1 MMDILGI
8 PKRMFQQF
16 EQMSNVEKGQGVQSK
31 PQTPTAAVDMALS
44 AMSERIDYLAE
55 QFNVKSLEVKDLIP
69 LQQAM
74 KDTQLIQPHQVRAQ
88 GLLTQLA
95 YQHQQAGPMDV
106 ESALEKHLDHL
117 KNKPAVLAD
126 YKEGQHVLNMV
137 RNLASAR
144 AQSIDAA

>member
-16 EQMSNVEKGQGVQSK
+16 EQMTHVEKGQSIQNQNPS
-31 PQTPTAAVDMALS
+31 VDALKTGLS
-44 AMSERIDYLAE
+44 SLSERIDFLAE
-55 QFNVKSLEVKDLIP
+55 QFNVKSLELKDLKP

-74 KDTQLIQPHQVRAQ
+74 TDTQLIQPHQVRAQ

-106 ESALEKHLDHL
+106 ENALEQHLGQL
-117 KNKPAVLAD
+117 KDRPAVLAD
-126 YKEGQHVLNMV
+126 YQEGQHVLNIV

-144 AQSIDAA
+144 TLSKDAA

>member
-8 PKRMFQQF
+8 PKRMFQHF
-16 EQMSNVEKGQGVQSK
+16 EQMTHVEKGQATSTTQGL
-31 PQTPTAAVDMALS
+31 TPKVDLALTP
-44 AMSERIDYLAE
+44 MSERISHLASE
-55 QFNVKSLEVKDLIP
+55 FDVKSLEVKDLIP

-74 KDTQLIQPHQVRAQ
+74 KDAQLIQPHQVRAQ

-95 YQHQQAGPMDV
+95 YQHQQVGPMDL
-106 ESALEKHLDHL
+106 ESALESHLSHL
-117 KNKPAVLAD
+117 KEKPAVLAD

-144 AQSIDAA
+144 RDAMHAA